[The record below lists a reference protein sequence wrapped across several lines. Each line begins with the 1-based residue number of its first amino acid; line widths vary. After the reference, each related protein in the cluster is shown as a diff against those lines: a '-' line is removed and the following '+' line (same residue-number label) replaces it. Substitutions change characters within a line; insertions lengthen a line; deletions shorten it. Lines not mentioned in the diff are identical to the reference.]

1 MNPNFFPS
9 ATELIRNED
18 GSVYHLGLH
27 PDDIADRILLVGDPD
42 RVQEVTMHWDR
53 VELERSRREF
63 VTQTGW
69 LGSQRLTVCSTGIGT
84 DNVDIVMHEL
94 DALRRLD
101 WTNGRPLE
109 RVRPLTL
116 VRIGTAGC
124 LQEGIEE
131 GQVMVS
137 SAALSFDGLLAHYRV
152 PIQEDEQALGQAAAD
167 ALYGPHPPAQPSA
180 VSADPEWLQRMHN
193 AGLPSGINWTCAGF
207 YGPQGRN
214 LHGWSTYPD
223 LLSKAAAFRTVFG
236 GRLQGITHLEM
247 ETAGLYGLSRLMGHR
262 AVSVS
267 ALLAHRLHQRF
278 CPEPKAVMQACIQ
291 KVLKTLEDHPE
302 NEDHPETEA

>member
-1 MNPNFFPS
+1 MNPNHFPS

-53 VELERSRREF
+53 VELVRSRREF
-63 VTQTGW
+63 VTHTGW
-69 LGSQRLTVCSTGIGT
+69 MGSQRLTVCSTGIGT

-101 WTNGRPLE
+101 WNSGRPLE
-109 RVRPLTL
+109 KARPLSL

-124 LQEGIEE
+124 LQEDIEE
-131 GQVMVS
+131 GQIMLS
-137 SAALSFDGLLAHYRV
+137 SAALAFDGLLAHYRV
-152 PIQEDEQALGQAAAD
+152 PLRAEEEELAQAAAE
-167 ALYGPHPPAQPSA
+167 ALYGPRPPALPSA
-180 VSADPEWLQRMHN
+180 FSADPLWLHTMEK
-193 AGLPSGINWTCAGF
+193 AGLSSGINWTCAGF

-214 LHGWSTYPD
+214 LHGWSAYPD
-223 LLSKAAAFRTVFG
+223 LLAKAAGFRVDFG
-236 GRLQGITHLEM
+236 GRRQGITHLEM

-278 CPEPKAVMQACIQ
+278 CQEPKKVMQACILQ
-291 KVLKTLEDHPE
+291 VLKILEENPE
-302 NEDHPETEA
+302 PVS